1 MNPKMFGSG
10 TIACSAILIYSGVQ
24 PSTAASR
31 TPDCND
37 PPISPF
43 SQVLNRVRGGKSQC
57 DQQHNGGQQPN
68 AKLTS
73 APERL
78 LDADWGDRRSDKLPN
93 TVEAVYSSLLEQAQT
108 LANRNQPATAIHK
121 VAAIPTNSQHFKVAQ
136 QLQEDWSRDLLRQAI
151 SECQQAHVVKAISML
166 NDISSTRLQT
176 RVIELR
182 QRWQQQKVLLNRAI
196 AAKNAKNWQGVI
208 AAIKPLE
215 ETPLY
220 NSLLVQELL
229 QQATTQLY
237 EPDATMLQVA
247 MKGLSTGQQAI
258 AAPESITFQSR

>member
-1 MNPKMFGSG
+1 MNPKMFSSG
-10 TIACSAILIYSGVQ
+10 TIACSAILIYSGIQ

-31 TPDCND
+31 ASDCND

-43 SQVLNRVRGGKSQC
+43 SQVLNRVREVNSQC
-57 DQQHNGGQQPN
+57 GQQHH

-78 LDADWGDRRSDKLPN
+78 LDADWGDRRSNKLPD

-136 QLQEDWSRDLLRQAI
+136 QLQEDWSRDLLRQAK

-166 NDISSTRLQT
+166 NDISSTRLQP

-182 QRWQQQKVLLNRAI
+182 QRWRQQKVLLNRAI
-196 AAKNAKNWQGVI
+196 AAKNVKNWQGVI
-208 AAIKPLE
+208 TAIQPLE

-220 NSLLVQELL
+220 NSFLVQEML
-229 QQATTQLY
+229 QQATTKLY

-247 MKGLSTGQQAI
+247 TKGLPTGQQAI
-258 AAPESITFQSR
+258 ATPESITSQSR